1 MKICLRLRPTKLFQR
16 NKFMDE
22 IFAALIIILGIRA
35 IFTPSSFYKIE
46 LLTPEKI
53 SRNNRILKRMGI
65 AQVILGIALATI
77 LIFWK

>member
-1 MKICLRLRPTKLFQR
+1 
-16 NKFMDE
+16 MDE

>member
-1 MKICLRLRPTKLFQR
+1 
-16 NKFMDE
+16 MDE

-35 IFTPSSFYKIE
+35 IFTPSSFYKSE